1 MFNLET
7 IFVFLF
13 TFSILYVVNVIFKL
27 IKALV
32 KPEIFDLGR
41 TGLLFL
47 GLSLSYIITY
57 LTQT

>member
-7 IFVFLF
+7 IFIFLF
-13 TFSILYVVNVIFKL
+13 IFSILYVVNVIFKF

-32 KPEIFDLGR
+32 KPEVFVLGQ

-47 GLSLSYIITY
+47 GFSLSYIITY
-57 LTQT
+57 LIQL

>member
-7 IFVFLF
+7 IFVFF
-13 TFSILYVVNVIFKL
+13 FIFSILYVANVIFKF

-32 KPEIFDLGR
+32 KPEIFDLGK

-57 LTQT
+57 LIQT